1 MAQLLTNLLR
11 SRVAGGVLLS
21 GTAFLT
27 VQARSTVRSTSAS
40 ASSSSSSFLP
50 PLTLYQYRTC
60 PFCSKT
66 RAFLDYHGIQ
76 YKLVEV
82 NPVFRREIKFTSQR
96 KLPFIISEDTQVRPP
111 VGSRWHNTYKHKQ
124 EMFRLDK
131 RFQPHH
137 QCTEDMSA
145 NWYLSGCFTCQLS
158 WDDQHRWQGADV
170 HRENEQVLHHVWR
183 VSYSGDLGPAQVT
196 AYAIRY
202 WLYNPF
208 LLLNTWHATLAE
220 RNANGGSGLTV
231 SWFDVS
237 LPTFTVLPGKRWRPW
252 HSPRLWQTWTGLR
265 ECLPNTLAQSEC
277 TLLEGQW
284 RKSEWDTLVVTSV
297 MWLRSFNGCE
307 FLWLHNLLSC
317 IWLWLQ
323 V

>member
-27 VQARSTVRSTSAS
+27 VQARSTSAS
-40 ASSSSSSFLP
+40 ASSSSFLP

-96 KLPFIISEDTQVRPP
+96 KLPFIISGDTQVRPRVRQP

-124 EMFRLDK
+124 EMFLLDK
-131 RFQPHH
+131 RFQPYY

-145 NWYLSGCFTCQLS
+145 NW
-158 WDDQHRWQGADV
+158 
-170 HRENEQVLHHVWR
+170 
-183 VSYSGDLGPAQVT
+183 
-196 AYAIRY
+196 
-202 WLYNPF
+202 
-208 LLLNTWHATLAE
+208 
-220 RNANGGSGLTV
+220 
-231 SWFDVS
+231 
-237 LPTFTVLPGKRWRPW
+237 
-252 HSPRLWQTWTGLR
+252 
-265 ECLPNTLAQSEC
+265 
-277 TLLEGQW
+277 
-284 RKSEWDTLVVTSV
+284 
-297 MWLRSFNGCE
+297 
-307 FLWLHNLLSC
+307 
-317 IWLWLQ
+317 
-323 V
+323 